1 MKTKITL
8 GKSVAYRFI
17 GLVNWSLRIPTNVL
31 LQKSINQLLINQ
43 KKDLFDGS
51 ITERLREITF
61 PMKSLK

>member
-1 MKTKITL
+1 MKTKL
-8 GKSVAYRFI
+8 GNSVAYKFI
-17 GLVNWSLRIPTNVL
+17 GMVNWSLRIPTNVL

-61 PMKSLK
+61 PMKNLE